1 MTTKKKNDQTNNNKS
16 QKPKPVGQVKDVTT
30 TVKGIFE
37 LDKKTK
43 N

>member
-1 MTTKKKNDQTNNNKS
+1 MSDKDKKQKNKS
-16 QKPKPVGQVKDVTT
+16 QKPKPVGQIKDVTT